1 MATAK
6 AAGAA
11 MVGAVAREEGAAKA
25 GPAGAAGEAGA
36 AGVGVTEKGE
46 AVNTVE
52 AADLEEVVAPVEVVA

>member
-52 AADLEEVVAPVEVVA
+52 AV